1 MEFTLL
7 KICSITEEKNIDA
20 ISAKLKAL
28 ERKIESGIS
37 FTSFPSVKQNTEN
50 ITAPKQFKRP
60 PSLSEDRKIIKQQ
73 WNDICQKIESPSLKS
88 IVKNISPEFKQ
99 ETDQNIYLVCDYPAL
114 KDIVKKNID
123 FLKQIIEEHIQ
134 KSISIVAITKEEYTN
149 WYSSVYGTAE
159 QQTEFDAEF
168 ESLVGYY
175 FPEAEIQE

>member
-1 MEFTLL
+1 M
-7 KICSITEEKNIDA
+7 
-20 ISAKLKAL
+20 
-28 ERKIESGIS
+28 
-37 FTSFPSVKQNTEN
+37 
-50 ITAPKQFKRP
+50 
-60 PSLSEDRKIIKQQ
+60 
-73 WNDICQKIESPSLKS
+73 
-88 IVKNISPEFKQ
+88 
-99 ETDQNIYLVCDYPAL
+99 
-114 KDIVKKNID
+114 KKNID